1 MLLASLE
8 DWLFPFLSTFC
19 THVRN
24 FLSNKLQGGGG
35 DKKVPSYRRQC
46 YNWKRKEKKV
56 VLLWTLCMCG
66 GVKQLA
72 SRVGGVSHSLSFPNP
87 TKPQVVWE
95 DFTRERLGILFF
107 HNPSLFIIIPRIHRY
122 SSYIRISTITRI
134 KVYIWLMFVVATC
147 SFIWMNF
154 SEKIEQTFVKFCTR
168 KPKFPL
174 LFCPEG
180 KCQF

>member
-1 MLLASLE
+1 
-8 DWLFPFLSTFC
+8 
-19 THVRN
+19 
-24 FLSNKLQGGGG
+24 
-35 DKKVPSYRRQC
+35 
-46 YNWKRKEKKV
+46 
-56 VLLWTLCMCG
+56 MCG

-122 SSYIRISTITRI
+122 SSYIRISTITTI

-154 SEKIEQTFVKFCTR
+154 S
-168 KPKFPL
+168 
-174 LFCPEG
+174 
-180 KCQF
+180 

>member
-1 MLLASLE
+1 MPLASLE

-19 THVRN
+19 TRCEKFFVEQVAR
-24 FLSNKLQGGGG
+24 GGGIKRFLHIDG
-35 DKKVPSYRRQC
+35 NAIIGKEKK
-46 YNWKRKEKKV
+46 KKV

-107 HNPSLFIIIPRIHRY
+107 HTPSLFIIIPRI
-122 SSYIRISTITRI
+122 T
-134 KVYIWLMFVVATC
+134 
-147 SFIWMNF
+147 
-154 SEKIEQTFVKFCTR
+154 
-168 KPKFPL
+168 
-174 LFCPEG
+174 
-180 KCQF
+180 